1 MAKVYNIAERL
12 ANANQKP
19 EVVIDVTHTVK
30 INNSMPAVMMLEKI
44 SKDKEKESAEMT
56 GDVLTVALGK
66 KAKEY
71 IFKQEFTMPALSL
84 ITQAIFAS
92 LTDSELP
99 EVGEEEEKK

>member
-1 MAKVYNIAERL
+1 
-12 ANANQKP
+12 
-19 EVVIDVTHTVK
+19 
-30 INNSMPAVMMLEKI
+30 MPVVMMLEKI
-44 SKDKEKESAEMT
+44 TKDKKKESEEMT
-56 GDVLTVALGK
+56 GDVLTVKKKK

-99 EVGEEEEKK
+99 EEGEEEEKK